1 MSQSQTESET
11 FNFKPDYGKLHTDVL
26 RFILLK
32 ILPRESEPLLN
43 ELKKVFDE
51 QAANFESGDL
61 ERLNTLKC
69 REHELVQALISLG
82 SASAKHEF
90 R

>member
-1 MSQSQTESET
+1 MSQSRTEPET

-32 ILPRESEPLLN
+32 ILPRESEALLG

-61 ERLNTLKC
+61 EKLNALKC
-69 REHELVQALISLG
+69 REHELVQALIAMG
-82 SASAKHEF
+82 SSSIKHEF